1 MCRILMFLVK
11 LFQVFLHNTLNI
23 GINGTV
29 YRVAVHCRLDRTF
42 QIGIIIQITVLSSG
56 GSVQDIIVILF
67 QSVLSFIVRSGKSDH
82 ICRQR
87 TVWIDSLIFLFKPDT
102 ADLAILQSC
111 RLESAD
117 LVISH
122 PPKRHIPGR
131 FGMRCY
137 ILPHRRHVQIRE
149 IRSQRFHG
157 GFQIILPVQHYPG
170 IYDQVI
176 HLFTDGKLRSL
187 GIHDVT
193 TSKRQGDGIVFLLG
207 EHLLLIVSS
216 VRSHDP

>member
-1 MCRILMFLVK
+1 MLLVK
-11 LFQVFLHNTLNI
+11 LLQIFLYNALNI

-29 YRVAVHCRLDRTF
+29 YRVAVHCRLDRTL
-42 QIGIIIQITVLSSG
+42 QVGIVIQIAVFSSG
-56 GSVQDIIVILF
+56 GSVQNIIVILF
-67 QSVLSFIVRSGKSDH
+67 QTVLSFIVRSGKSDH

-87 TVWIDSLIFLFKPDT
+87 TVGIDSLIFLFKPDT
-102 ADLAILQSC
+102 TDLAVLQCC